1 MMINNNFNK
10 AKQEI
15 SSLLGPENIFCDSIS
30 LLLNGF
36 DGSPVKSV
44 PQAVLNIKNPET
56 LWPLINLLIKYKI
69 PYTARACAT
78 NHDGA
83 AVPLKGGVI
92 LNLKPLNKIE
102 KIDTK
107 KGVAV
112 VQSGV
117 INQDLQEALAEKGFF
132 FAGDPASSAFCTLGA
147 NAALNSGGAKT
158 LKYGS
163 TLANVLA
170 ADLITSGGAL
180 MHLERNFQGP
190 DLLSLLLK
198 SEGTLCVIS
207 RLWLKILPLP
217 KQKIT
222 VQADFKNL
230 TQAMKSVEE
239 IIAAGIVPSALEA
252 LDEIALNIPGKEASL
267 LIELEEES
275 ELEKVKKICTKN
287 SVLDFIVADE
297 KEASCLWARRKK
309 ACSALARLNKAVI
322 SLDPCVARSD
332 LSLAIKKIKEILN
345 NYQIKAGIVFHAGDG
360 NIHPNIVCDPSN
372 LYANAQI
379 NKAIKEIY
387 SFIGS
392 IGASISAEHG
402 IGIEKRAAMTFMYD
416 EKTLNLMRQIKTTLD
431 PFNLANPDKI
441 LPLATKSAKEPYVSK
456 QKNILA
462 LQEKIK
468 EAKEIKIN
476 ETLLSDV
483 KEILELDKKNW
494 LVKVQAGCPVGE
506 LEKFLNKNEMTL
518 PIDANFDGTIG
529 KAYAGGAFKTM
540 SDFVTELEFILPN
553 GEVFSIGGKNVKN
566 VAGYDLIRFL
576 CGSMGVYA
584 LITALTIR
592 VFAKDSKEPL
602 PAKEQGSFSP
612 ASIHK
617 SLKSIFDKENK
628 FNKLEDFNVFKLKKQ
643 SVEKPR
649 F

>member
-10 AKQEI
+10 AKQKI
-15 SSLLGPENIFCDSIS
+15 ISLLGAENVFCDSIS

-44 PQAVLNIKNPET
+44 PQAVLNIKKAET

-69 PYTARACAT
+69 PYTPRACAT
-78 NHDGA
+78 NHDGG

-102 KIDTK
+102 KIDTQ
-107 KGVAV
+107 KGIAV

-117 INQDLQEALAEKGFF
+117 INQDLQEALFEKGYF
-132 FAGDPASSAFCTLGA
+132 FAGDPASGAFCTLGA

-158 LKYGS
+158 LKYGP
-163 TLANVLA
+163 TLANILA

-222 VQADFKNL
+222 LQIDFKNL
-230 TQAMKSVEE
+230 EKAMKSVEE
-239 IIAAGIVPSALEA
+239 IIACGIVPSALEA
-252 LDEIALNIPGKEASL
+252 LDEIALNISGKEASL

-287 SVLDFIVADE
+287 DGQDLIIADE
-297 KEASCLWARRKK
+297 KEARNLWIKRKE
-309 ACSALARLNKAVI
+309 ACSSLARLNKAVI
-322 SLDPCVARSD
+322 SLDPCVARSE
-332 LSLAIKKIKEILN
+332 LVFAIKKIKQILD

-360 NIHPNIVCDPSN
+360 NIHPNIVYDPAN
-372 LYANAQI
+372 FYANAQI
-379 NKAIKEIY
+379 NKAVKEIY
-387 SFIGS
+387 TFVCS

-402 IGIEKRAAMTFMYD
+402 IGIEKRAAMALMYD
-416 EKTLNLMRQIKTTLD
+416 EKTLDLMRQIKKTLD
-431 PFNLANPDKI
+431 PFNLANPDKV
-441 LPLATKSAKEPYVSK
+441 LPLATKSSKESYTSK
-456 QKNILA
+456 QKNIKI
-462 LQEKIK
+462 LQEFVKQT
-468 EAKEIKIN
+468 KEIKIN
-476 ETLLSDV
+476 EALLADT
-483 KEILELDKKNW
+483 KKILELDEKNW
-494 LVKVQAGCPVGE
+494 LVKVQAGCPVSE
-506 LEKFLNKNEMTL
+506 LESFLNKHNMSL
-518 PIDANFDGTIG
+518 PISPDFDGTIG
-529 KAYAGGAFKTM
+529 KAFACGAFKTM
-540 SDFVTELEFILPN
+540 SDFITELEFILPN
-553 GEVFSIGGKNVKN
+553 GEVYNIGGKNVKN

-576 CGSMGVYA
+576 CGSMGAYA

-592 VFAKDSKEPL
+592 VFAQGTKEPL
-602 PAKEQGSFSP
+602 VAKEQGSFSP
-612 ASIHK
+612 AGIHQA
-617 SLKSIFDKENK
+617 LKAVFDPEKK
-628 FNKLEDFNVFKLKKQ
+628 FKKLEDFNVFKLKKQ

>member
-1 MMINNNFNK
+1 MIRNNFEK

-15 SSLLGPENIFCDSIS
+15 SSLLGAENVFCDSIS

-44 PQAVLNIKNPET
+44 PQAVLNITKPEV

-102 KIDTK
+102 KIDIK
-107 KGVAV
+107 KCVAV

-117 INQDLQEALAEKGFF
+117 INQDLQDALAEQGYF
-132 FAGDPASSAFCTLGA
+132 FAGDPASAAFCTLGA

-158 LKYGS
+158 LKYGP
-163 TLANVLA
+163 TLANILA

-198 SEGTLCVIS
+198 SEGTLCIIS

-222 VQADFKNL
+222 IQADFKNL
-230 TQAMKSVEE
+230 EKAMKSVEE
-239 IIAAGIVPSALEA
+239 IIALGIVPSALEA
-252 LDEIALNIPGKEASL
+252 LDDIALNIPGKEASL

-275 ELEKVKKICTKN
+275 SLEKVKKICTKN
-287 SVLDFIVADE
+287 GVLDFIIA
-297 KEASCLWARRKK
+297 KEGEAKQLWQKRKE

-322 SLDPCVARSD
+322 SLDPCVARSE
-332 LSLAIKKIKEILN
+332 LVFAIKKIKQILQD
-345 NYQIKAGIVFHAGDG
+345 YKIKAGIVFHAGDG
-360 NIHPNIVCDPSN
+360 NIHPNIVYDPSN
-372 LYANAQI
+372 FYANAHI

-387 SFIGS
+387 TFICS

-402 IGIEKRAAMTFMYD
+402 IGIEKRAAMALMYD
-416 EKTLNLMRQIKTTLD
+416 EKTLNLMRQIKRTLD

-441 LPLATKSAKEPYVSK
+441 LPLATKSAKESYNSK
-456 QKNILA
+456 QKNIIA
-462 LQEKIK
+462 LQEIVKQSDDIKIK
-468 EAKEIKIN
+468 E
-476 ETLLSDV
+476 TLLAETKD
-483 KEILELDKKNW
+483 ILELDEKNW
-494 LVKVQAGCPVGE
+494 LVKVQAGCLVSE
-506 LEKFLNKNEMTL
+506 LETFLNKHKMSL
-518 PIDANFDGTIG
+518 PIDPNFKGTIG
-529 KAYAGGAFKTM
+529 KAFASGSFKTM
-540 SDFVTELEFILPN
+540 ADFITELEFILPN
-553 GEVFSIGGKNVKN
+553 GEVYNIGGKNVKN

-576 CGSMGVYA
+576 CGSLGAYA

-602 PAKEQGSFSP
+602 VAKKQGTFSP

-617 SLKSIFDKENK
+617 ALKSVFDPENK

-643 SVEKPR
+643 PVEKPR

>member
-10 AKQEI
+10 AKQKI
-15 SSLLGPENIFCDSIS
+15 ISLLGAENVFCDSIS

-44 PQAVLNIKNPET
+44 PQAVLNIKKAET

-69 PYTARACAT
+69 PYTPRACAT
-78 NHDGA
+78 NHDGG

-102 KIDTK
+102 KIDTQ
-107 KGVAV
+107 KGIAV

-117 INQDLQEALAEKGFF
+117 INQDLQEALFEKGYF
-132 FAGDPASSAFCTLGA
+132 FAGDPASGAFCTLGA

-158 LKYGS
+158 LKYGP
-163 TLANVLA
+163 TLANILA

-222 VQADFKNL
+222 LQIDFKNL
-230 TQAMKSVEE
+230 EKAMKSVEE
-239 IIAAGIVPSALEA
+239 IIACGIVPSALEA

-287 SVLDFIVADE
+287 DGQDLIIADE
-297 KEASCLWARRKK
+297 KEARNLWIKRKE
-309 ACSALARLNKAVI
+309 ACSSLARLNKAVI
-322 SLDPCVARSD
+322 SLDPCVARSE
-332 LSLAIKKIKEILN
+332 LVFAIKKIKQILD

-360 NIHPNIVCDPSN
+360 NIHPNIVYDPAN
-372 LYANAQI
+372 FYANAQI
-379 NKAIKEIY
+379 NKAVKEIY
-387 SFIGS
+387 TFVCS

-402 IGIEKRAAMTFMYD
+402 IGIEKRAAMALMYD
-416 EKTLNLMRQIKTTLD
+416 EKTLDLMRQIKKTLD
-431 PFNLANPDKI
+431 PFNLANPDKV
-441 LPLATKSAKEPYVSK
+441 LPLATKSSKESYTSK
-456 QKNILA
+456 QKNIKI
-462 LQEKIK
+462 LQEFVKQT
-468 EAKEIKIN
+468 KEIKIN
-476 ETLLSDV
+476 EALLADT
-483 KEILELDKKNW
+483 KKILELDEKNW
-494 LVKVQAGCPVGE
+494 LVKVQAGCPVSE
-506 LEKFLNKNEMTL
+506 LESFLNKHNMSL
-518 PIDANFDGTIG
+518 PISPDFDGTIG
-529 KAYAGGAFKTM
+529 KAFACGAFKTM
-540 SDFVTELEFILPN
+540 SDFITELEFILPN
-553 GEVFSIGGKNVKN
+553 GEVYNIGGKNVKN

-576 CGSMGVYA
+576 CGSMGAYA

-592 VFAKDSKEPL
+592 VFAQGTKEPL
-602 PAKEQGSFSP
+602 VAKEQGSFSP
-612 ASIHK
+612 AGIHQA
-617 SLKSIFDKENK
+617 LKAVFDPEKK
-628 FNKLEDFNVFKLKKQ
+628 FKKLEDFNVFKLKKQ